1 METKS
6 LDELLGDEPA
16 AEIVDA
22 PVQQETAPA
31 EEATIETEAEA
42 RARDEK
48 GRFAPK
54 GETEDAPPVSED
66 DKSKGLEA
74 GISAE
79 RKKRQE
85 AEAELARIR
94 AEYEA
99 IKNPPQ
105 PVAPPPDIWENTEDW
120 QQHFGSQV
128 VNAATQNSNLNMSEM
143 LARDKFDD
151 FDEVKAEFLALAE
164 QNPVLRQQALNDPH
178 PWRKAY
184 QIAKNA
190 RTMTELGATDL
201 EQVRAKMREEV
212 MAEMAASA
220 IPNNGAAIPP
230 SLSNERNVGTRSG
243 PAWTGPKPLDEI
255 LR

>member
-1 METKS
+1 MENKS
-6 LDELLGDEPA
+6 LDELLGGEPA
-16 AEIVDA
+16 AEMNDA
-22 PVQQETAPA
+22 PVEQQAQP
-31 EEATIETEAEA
+31 EEQPTETEAEA

-54 GETEDAPPVSED
+54 GDDVDAPPASD
-66 DKSKGLEA
+66 PAKGLEA

-94 AEYEA
+94 AEFDA

-105 PVAPPPDIWENTEDW
+105 PAAPPPDIWENTEGW
-120 QQHFGSQV
+120 QQHFGQQV
-128 VNAATQNSNLNMSEM
+128 VSQASLNANLNMSEM

-151 FDEVKAEFLALAE
+151 FDDMKAEFLSLAQQNPALA
-164 QNPVLRQQALNDPH
+164 QQAMQDPH

-201 EQVRAKMREEV
+201 ESMRAKMREEL

-220 IPNNGAAIPP
+220 VPQGNAMIPP
-230 SLSNERNVGTRSG
+230 TLSNERNVGNRSG
-243 PAWTGPKPLDEI
+243 PAWSGPRPLDDI

>member
-1 METKS
+1 METRS

-16 AEIVDA
+16 AEVIDT
-22 PVQQETAPA
+22 PQETAPV
-31 EEATIETEAEA
+31 EEVPTETEAEA

-54 GETEDAPPVSED
+54 GETEDAPPASD
-66 DKSKGLEA
+66 PAKGLEA

-85 AEAELARIR
+85 AEAEAARIR
-94 AEYEA
+94 AELEA
-99 IKNPPQ
+99 LKNPPQ
-105 PVAPPPDIWENTEDW
+105 PAAPPPDIWENTEGW

-128 VNAATQNSNLNMSEM
+128 ISAAAQNSNLNMSEM
-143 LARDKFDD
+143 LARDKFED

-164 QNPVLRQQALNDPH
+164 QNPALRQQALSDPH

-190 RTMTELGATDL
+190 RTMNELGATDL
-201 EQVRAKMREEV
+201 DQLRAKMREEV

-220 IPNNGAAIPP
+220 VPQGTALIPP
-230 SLSNERNVGTRSG
+230 TLSNERNVGNRSG
-243 PAWTGPKPLDEI
+243 PAWSGPRSLDDI